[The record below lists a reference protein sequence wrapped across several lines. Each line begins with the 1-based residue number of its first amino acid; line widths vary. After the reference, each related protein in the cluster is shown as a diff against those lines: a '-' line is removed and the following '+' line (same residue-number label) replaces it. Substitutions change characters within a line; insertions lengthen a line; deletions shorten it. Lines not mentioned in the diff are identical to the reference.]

1 MLVVQNGKPMKQE
14 KLFSFGFLFS
24 LGVLL
29 LNDFF
34 LKDKFP
40 GIITGKISDF
50 AGLFAFPYFFA
61 AFFPKKRKIIY
72 FSTFIGFIL
81 WKLPI
86 TDIFIEFWN
95 QYMSYS
101 IGRIIDYTDYIALL
115 ILPVSYFYK
124 SNYHIQLNLA
134 FIKTAKIGII
144 GVSLFSFLAT
154 AGTHGR
160 IKGYKL
166 EHSKKEV
173 NDAVEVLYE
182 KNPNLKVPDEY
193 EFLVKTHIYGNKN
206 DTMVTKLDADSVNYD
221 FYIKEKNLII
231 WSSFVGS
238 QDNWKNS
245 PCEIV
250 LEGYLPIN
258 TQQWRF
264 RNDLTSEEKKKIQ
277 QVFES
282 KILTELK
289 NILEE

>member
-34 LKDKFP
+34 LKNKFP

-50 AGLFAFPYFFA
+50 AGLFAFPFFFA

-72 FSTFIGFIL
+72 CSTFILFII
-81 WKLPI
+81 WKLPL

-95 QYMSYS
+95 QNMRYS

-124 SNYHIQLNLA
+124 PNYHIQLDTV
-134 FIKTAKIGII
+134 FIKTAKIAII

-160 IKGYKL
+160 IKGFKL

-173 NDAVEVLYE
+173 NDAVKVFYE

-193 EFLVKTHIYGNKN
+193 EFLVKTHFYGNEN
-206 DTMVTKLDADSVNYD
+206 DTAISSLNADSINYD
-221 FYIKEKNLII
+221 FYIKEQNLII

-238 QDNWKNS
+238 QRNWKNS

-264 RNDLTSEEKKKIQ
+264 RDDLTSEEKKEIQ

-282 KILTELK
+282 KILSGLK
-289 NILEE
+289 NILEK